1 MSETIQKY
9 LPKYKVNES
18 ETELTLQVALPE
30 VKKEDISLTVEGTQL
45 KLYAKRD
52 VTEQVDWSLIS
63 QHQKPTEYSL
73 KLRVKADF
81 DLKQAEAKY
90 ENNILKLSVPSASDS
105 AKEII
110 IQ

>member
-45 KLYAKRD
+45 KLYAKRF
-52 VTEQVDWSLIS
+52 S
-63 QHQKPTEYSL
+63 
-73 KLRVKADF
+73 
-81 DLKQAEAKY
+81 
-90 ENNILKLSVPSASDS
+90 N
-105 AKEII
+105 
-110 IQ
+110 